1 MNFHS
6 YLFSKG
12 GEKFKASNSLW
23 FWRLML
29 KWERILGPKQ
39 KDRTTTLFL
48 KTLSKR
54 GEIIFI
60 CKNRLDKL
68 RGEFIQGE
76 IFI

>member
-12 GEKFKASNSLW
+12 GEKFKVSDSLW

-29 KWERILGPKQ
+29 KGERILGPKQ

-54 GEIIFI
+54 GRDYFHLQ
-60 CKNRLDKL
+60 KPS
-68 RGEFIQGE
+68 
-76 IFI
+76 